1 MKKVLAILVLALM
14 VFSAVPVLADYGD
27 KDVLTKTDSVDVKDA
42 ADTDGVDSD
51 VEVKT
56 EDEKTGE
63 KTRTSIKSRM
73 MDISAKDFGAIRD
86 HQLAQLRIALEKCG
100 ENSECKINLEK
111 RIALVNK
118 LSDKDA
124 ERLKRHIEA
133 REKVDEKIEELKEHK
148 DLSKF
153 KEERKFKARTL
164 AESKKADAKARF
176 EEAKR
181 HFEEVKASIKDA
193 KEDLMDASDEEKAK
207 KANNY
212 LGHVLDA
219 IEKHLNKVLAKVE
232 ENEYLTEAQVSE
244 LTSAINERLEKV
256 SGLRSGLES
265 ATTRDEI
272 KALAK
277 DVREL
282 LKDVK
287 DHTKVASG
295 KAFSH
300 RMGGVIVQ
308 SEHLQAKLE
317 KVLERM
323 TENGL
328 DTSSAES
335 LISEFGS
342 LIDSAKVRFEAAI
355 AKFKEAESLTGD
367 DRAEVIKEA
376 QSYMREAQADL
387 KEARAK
393 LKEITR
399 SVKAQGDEAEDALDE
414 ETEDDDDEEE
424 EEVEDSE
431 DESEEEESEEEE

>member
-100 ENSECKINLEK
+100 ENSECKISLEK

-133 REKVDEKIEELKEHK
+133 REKIDEKIEELKKHK

-367 DRAEVIKEA
+367 DRAEVIKQA
-376 QSYMREAQADL
+376 QSSMREAQADL

-431 DESEEEESEEEE
+431 DEAEEEEAEEEE

>member
-100 ENSECKINLEK
+100 ENSECKISLEK
-111 RIALVNK
+111 RIALVK
-118 LSDKDA
+118 RLSDMDA

-133 REKVDEKIEELKEHK
+133 REKIDEKIEELKKHK

-193 KEDLMDASDEEKAK
+193 KEDLMDASDEEKAE
-207 KANNY
+207 KANDY
-212 LGHVLDA
+212 LGHILDA
-219 IEKHLNKVLAKVE
+219 IEKHLNKVLANIQ

-367 DRAEVIKEA
+367 DRAEVIKQA
-376 QSYMREAQADL
+376 QSSMREAQADL

>member
-100 ENSECKINLEK
+100 ENSECKISLEK
-111 RIALVNK
+111 RIALVK
-118 LSDKDA
+118 RLSDMDA

-133 REKVDEKIEELKEHK
+133 REKIDEKIEELKKHK

-367 DRAEVIKEA
+367 DRAEVIKQA
-376 QSYMREAQADL
+376 QSSMREAQADL

-399 SVKAQGDEAEDALDE
+399 SVKAQGDEAEDALEE

-431 DESEEEESEEEE
+431 DEAAEEEAEEEE

>member
-100 ENSECKINLEK
+100 ENSECKISLEK
-111 RIALVNK
+111 RIALVK
-118 LSDKDA
+118 RLSDMDA

-133 REKVDEKIEELKEHK
+133 REKIDEKIEELKKHK

-193 KEDLMDASDEEKAK
+193 KEDLMDASDEEKAE
-207 KANNY
+207 KANDY
-212 LGHVLDA
+212 LGHILDA
-219 IEKHLNKVLAKVE
+219 IEKHLNKVLANIQ

-367 DRAEVIKEA
+367 DRAEVIKQA
-376 QSYMREAQADL
+376 QSSMREAQADL

-399 SVKAQGDEAEDALDE
+399 SVKAQGDEAEDALEE

-431 DESEEEESEEEE
+431 DEAEEEEAEEEE

>member
-100 ENSECKINLEK
+100 ENSECKISLEK
-111 RIALVNK
+111 RIALVK
-118 LSDKDA
+118 RLSDMDA

-133 REKVDEKIEELKEHK
+133 REKIDEKIEELKKHK

-328 DTSSAES
+328 DTSSAEA

-342 LIDSAKVRFEAAI
+342 LIDSAKVHFEAAI

-367 DRAEVIKEA
+367 DRAEVIKQA
-376 QSYMREAQADL
+376 QSNMREAQADL

>member
-100 ENSECKINLEK
+100 ENSECKISLEK
-111 RIALVNK
+111 RIALVK
-118 LSDKDA
+118 RLSDMDA

-133 REKVDEKIEELKEHK
+133 REKIDEKIEELKKHK

-367 DRAEVIKEA
+367 DRAEVIKQA
-376 QSYMREAQADL
+376 QSSMREAQADL

>member
-100 ENSECKINLEK
+100 ENSECKISLEK
-111 RIALVNK
+111 RIALVK
-118 LSDKDA
+118 RLSDMDA

-133 REKVDEKIEELKEHK
+133 REKIDEKIEELKKHK

-193 KEDLMDASDEEKAK
+193 KEDLMDASDEEKAE
-207 KANNY
+207 KANDY
-212 LGHVLDA
+212 LGHILDA
-219 IEKHLNKVLAKVE
+219 IEKHLNKVLANIQENIKNNVKAAVVE
-232 ENEYLTEAQVSE
+232 S
-244 LTSAINERLEKV
+244 SI
-256 SGLRSGLES
+256 
-265 ATTRDEI
+265 
-272 KALAK
+272 
-277 DVREL
+277 L
-282 LKDVK
+282 LKEEWQDR
-287 DHTKVASG
+287 D
-295 KAFSH
+295 
-300 RMGGVIVQ
+300 
-308 SEHLQAKLE
+308 
-317 KVLERM
+317 
-323 TENGL
+323 
-328 DTSSAES
+328 
-335 LISEFGS
+335 FG
-342 LIDSAKVRFEAAI
+342 R
-355 AKFKEAESLTGD
+355 
-367 DRAEVIKEA
+367 
-376 QSYMREAQADL
+376 
-387 KEARAK
+387 
-393 LKEITR
+393 
-399 SVKAQGDEAEDALDE
+399 
-414 ETEDDDDEEE
+414 
-424 EEVEDSE
+424 
-431 DESEEEESEEEE
+431 

>member
-100 ENSECKINLEK
+100 ENSECKISLEK
-111 RIALVNK
+111 RIALVK
-118 LSDKDA
+118 RLSDMDA

-133 REKVDEKIEELKEHK
+133 REKIDEKIEELKKHK

-367 DRAEVIKEA
+367 DRAEVIKQA
-376 QSYMREAQADL
+376 QSSMREAQADL

-399 SVKAQGDEAEDALDE
+399 SVKAQGDEAEDALEE

>member
-193 KEDLMDASDEEKAK
+193 KEDLMDASDEEKAE
-207 KANNY
+207 KANDY
-212 LGHVLDA
+212 LGHILDA
-219 IEKHLNKVLAKVE
+219 IEKHLNKVLANIQ

-367 DRAEVIKEA
+367 DRAEVIKQA
-376 QSYMREAQADL
+376 QSSMREAQADL

>member
-100 ENSECKINLEK
+100 ENSECKISLEK
-111 RIALVNK
+111 RIALVK
-118 LSDKDA
+118 RLSDMDA

-133 REKVDEKIEELKEHK
+133 REKIDEKIEELKKHK

>member
-100 ENSECKINLEK
+100 ENSECKISLEK
-111 RIALVNK
+111 RIALVK
-118 LSDKDA
+118 RLSDMDA

-133 REKVDEKIEELKEHK
+133 REKIDEKIEELKKHK

-367 DRAEVIKEA
+367 DRAEVIKQA
-376 QSYMREAQADL
+376 QSSMREAQADL

-431 DESEEEESEEEE
+431 DEAEEEEAEEEE

>member
-100 ENSECKINLEK
+100 ENSECKISLEK
-111 RIALVNK
+111 RIA
-118 LSDKDA
+118 
-124 ERLKRHIEA
+124 
-133 REKVDEKIEELKEHK
+133 REKIDEKIEELKKHK

-176 EEAKR
+176 EDAKR

-193 KEDLMDASDEEKAK
+193 KEDLMDASDEEKAE

-219 IEKHLNKVLAKVE
+219 IEKHLRHDL
-232 ENEYLTEAQVSE
+232 
-244 LTSAINERLEKV
+244 
-256 SGLRSGLES
+256 
-265 ATTRDEI
+265 
-272 KALAK
+272 
-277 DVREL
+277 
-282 LKDVK
+282 
-287 DHTKVASG
+287 
-295 KAFSH
+295 
-300 RMGGVIVQ
+300 
-308 SEHLQAKLE
+308 
-317 KVLERM
+317 
-323 TENGL
+323 
-328 DTSSAES
+328 SSC
-335 LISEFGS
+335 
-342 LIDSAKVRFEAAI
+342 
-355 AKFKEAESLTGD
+355 
-367 DRAEVIKEA
+367 
-376 QSYMREAQADL
+376 
-387 KEARAK
+387 
-393 LKEITR
+393 
-399 SVKAQGDEAEDALDE
+399 
-414 ETEDDDDEEE
+414 
-424 EEVEDSE
+424 
-431 DESEEEESEEEE
+431 

>member
-100 ENSECKINLEK
+100 ENSECKISLEK
-111 RIALVNK
+111 RIALVK
-118 LSDKDA
+118 RLSDMDA

-133 REKVDEKIEELKEHK
+133 REKIDEKIEELKKHK

-193 KEDLMDASDEEKAK
+193 KEDLMDASDEEKAE
-207 KANNY
+207 KANDY
-212 LGHVLDA
+212 LGHILDA
-219 IEKHLNKVLAKVE
+219 IEKHLNKVLANIQ

>member
-100 ENSECKINLEK
+100 ENSECKISLEK
-111 RIALVNK
+111 RIALVK
-118 LSDKDA
+118 RLSDMDA

-133 REKVDEKIEELKEHK
+133 REKIDEKIEELKKHK

-367 DRAEVIKEA
+367 DRAEVIKQA
-376 QSYMREAQADL
+376 QSSMREAQADL

-399 SVKAQGDEAEDALDE
+399 SVKAQGDEAEDALEE

-431 DESEEEESEEEE
+431 DEAEEEEAEEEE